1 MFQWNLYTHEIDED
15 LEIHKLIKII
25 NALVYTYNQDTE
37 RITKNGN
44 EVNLSTVKS
53 LAEKFDVE
61 YVLKEC
67 NRIEK
72 EAQTDPEDAI
82 TSAKEMVEST
92 LKHILDSEG
101 EQFNNNETLRTLYKK

>member
-1 MFQWNLYTHEIDED
+1 MGY
-15 LEIHKLIKII
+15 
-25 NALVYTYNQDTE
+25 AYNQDTG
-37 RITKNGN
+37 RITKNGS

-72 EAQTDPEDAI
+72 EAQTVLEDAI
-82 TSAKEMVEST
+82 TSAKAMVEST
-92 LKHILDSEG
+92 LKYILDSEG
-101 EQFNNNETLRTLYKK
+101 EQFSNNENLRGLYKK